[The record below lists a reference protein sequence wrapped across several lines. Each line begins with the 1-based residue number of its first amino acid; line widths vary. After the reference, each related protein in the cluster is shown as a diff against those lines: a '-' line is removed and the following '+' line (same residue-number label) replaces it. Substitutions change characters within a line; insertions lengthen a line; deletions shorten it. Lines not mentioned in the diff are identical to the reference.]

1 MQPQVHSEFVY
12 PHIGSGDEAES
23 EREYREDVESRSQ
36 RGREENFESE
46 FSPRNNEFYDQQQEF
61 RTHNALPERL
71 DTIPGNTESSMTGND
86 PAEPEPKLSLSIR
99 SASIP

>member
-23 EREYREDVESRSQ
+23 ERDYREDVESRSQ
-36 RGREENFESE
+36 RLNQETMESD
-46 FSPRNNEFYDQQQEF
+46 FTPRNIELYDQQQEY
-61 RTHNALPERL
+61 RTQNVLPERL
-71 DTIPGNTESSMTGND
+71 DTIQGNTESSMTEN
-86 PAEPEPKLSLSIR
+86 EHENEPKLSLSLR